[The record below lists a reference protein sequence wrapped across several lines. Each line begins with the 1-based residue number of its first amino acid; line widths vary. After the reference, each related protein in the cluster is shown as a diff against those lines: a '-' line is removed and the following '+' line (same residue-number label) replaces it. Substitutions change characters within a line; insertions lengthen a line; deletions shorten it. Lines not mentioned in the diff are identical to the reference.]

1 MEKNTPTRRIGMSK
15 RAVLRI
21 VTAFFMIPYYL
32 FNYIFNNYAYPA
44 VSTSGAYLFC
54 YFVGNE
60 VNEQTLHFAVSTDGY
75 KFTALNNNE
84 AVIEQTKGTGCVRD
98 PYILKGVDE
107 NGKDCYFIIAT
118 DMNALDGWTSNHAL
132 ITWKSYDLLDW
143 TDETVIDIRQFE
155 GFENCNR
162 AWAPQAIWDSEK
174 HMYMVYWASST
185 VENDCAGHYYA
196 YTKDFKT
203 FETQPQVL
211 YGRWNEP
218 DPETGDLRNIQ
229 CIDGDII
236 FNEKDGYYY
245 LYFKEDITQKI
256 AYVRS
261 KNLTGPYNSD
271 YTVCSLNY
279 WGVEGSSM
287 YNITGTDAWMMIMDE
302 YGQGSFFAQMTRD
315 FKNFRQVQRSTY
327 EMNQLRPRH
336 GSVVAISESEYDS
349 LVSHYGTSK

>member
-1 MEKNTPTRRIGMSK
+1 MTLMTFTRK
-15 RAVLRI
+15 L
-21 VTAFFMIPYYL
+21 TAFLMAGYYL

-44 VSTSGAYLFC
+44 VSQSGAYLFC

-60 VNEQTLHFAVSTDGY
+60 VSEQTLHFAVSTDGY
-75 KFTALNNNE
+75 NFKALNNNE
-84 AVIEQTKGTGCVRD
+84 PVILQTKGTGCVRD

-118 DMNALDGWTSNHAL
+118 DMNALEGWTSNHCL
-132 ITWKSYDLLDW
+132 ITWKSYDLVNW
-143 TDETVIDIRQFE
+143 IDETVIDMRDFE
-155 GFENCNR
+155 GFETTTR

-174 HMYMVYWASST
+174 QMYMVYWANST
-185 VENDCAGHYYA
+185 LENDCAGHYYA

-218 DPETGDLRNIQ
+218 DPETGELRNIQ

-256 AYVRS
+256 AYVKS
-261 KNLTGPYNSD
+261 KNLTGPYNTD

-287 YNITGTDAWMMIMDE
+287 YRITGTDAWMMIMDE
-302 YGQGSFFAQMTRD
+302 YGQESFFAQMTRD
-315 FKNFRQVQRSTY
+315 FNRFRRVQRSTY
-327 EMNQLRPRH
+327 SMNHLRPRH
-336 GSVVAISESEYDS
+336 GSVVAISEDEYFRMAE
-349 LVSHYGTSK
+349 HYGVAE